1 MIAAVAQL
9 FILSSCALANCAA
22 HQQDPKVLQAFREFN
37 VELFTVESVLF
48 YLDAK
53 HYATVRWPPT

>member
-1 MIAAVAQL
+1 MIRNFDQT
-9 FILSSCALANCAA
+9 NT
-22 HQQDPKVLQAFREFN
+22 QDPKVLQAFREFN

-53 HYATVRWPPT
+53 HYATVRP